1 MDLSTQMNEKKV
13 QIKKYNIL
21 SRFIE
26 ELYSKNKNFLDD
38 YLSPFKKKN
47 KNIIKFPFFI
57 FIITTN
63 SDYNYFKISSKKF
76 LEDSDSNYEC
86 KLFVYYVRFKLNGEV
101 NNINDNNEDLKF
113 LLAEIKELK
122 GRVKKLEYKKNAI
135 EKFNELF
142 VIY

>member
-1 MDLSTQMNEKKV
+1 M
-13 QIKKYNIL
+13 
-21 SRFIE
+21 SRLIE

-38 YLSPFKKKN
+38 YLSPFKKNN
-47 KNIIKFPFFI
+47 KNIIKCPFFI

-63 SDYNYFKISSKKF
+63 SAYNYFKISSKKF

-101 NNINDNNEDLKF
+101 NNIDNNEDLKS

-122 GRVKKLEYKKNAI
+122 ERVKKLGSEKNAV
-135 EKFNELF
+135 EKFNELC
-142 VIY
+142 VVY